1 MAIIKFLNKTQMSLQ
16 QIFKENPDLKLLSKA
31 KLIKTLETKGISS
44 KEINDYYKSSELHQ
58 VYAKPK
64 KYKSLKIT
72 ADPYSFQIDI
82 AFLPSYKKYNKGI
95 DAFLL
100 LVDILSRKAF
110 AYPLKS
116 RKSHDI
122 MEVYKKFIDSMNDQV
137 TSVTADNEFN
147 FKEFKEY
154 NQERQINV
162 FTDIAKDDHLTSHGN
177 RLGIIDRFTRT
188 IKNYIQKY
196 MLTHENLKWTEYLH
210 KLIDLYNDTPNSG
223 IKDMTPNEVFEDDLY
238 MEGLHKGQLK
248 YNEDVNE
255 SFDIEPGDRVR
266 AMLGKGTFE
275 KEKQKFSSEIYTIV
289 KQIGYKF
296 ELVGEDGKIVKRKYR
311 ASELLKVD
319 KVADRLGTAKRK
331 AEKEHKHTTRV
342 RKATGKTYDEATESI
357 KKANE
362 PRPNRVKKTRE
373 RLDL

>member
-1 MAIIKFLNKTQMSLQ
+1 MIKGRLVY
-16 QIFKENPDLKLLSKA
+16 LL
-31 KLIKTLETKGISS
+31 I
-44 KEINDYYKSSELHQ
+44 
-58 VYAKPK
+58 
-64 KYKSLKIT
+64 
-72 ADPYSFQIDI
+72 
-82 AFLPSYKKYNKGI
+82 
-95 DAFLL
+95 LL
-100 LVDILSRKAF
+100 
-110 AYPLKS
+110 
-116 RKSHDI
+116 
-122 MEVYKKFIDSMNDQV
+122 
-137 TSVTADNEFN
+137 TS
-147 FKEFKEY
+147 
-154 NQERQINV
+154 
-162 FTDIAKDDHLTSHGN
+162 DHLTSHGN

-188 IKNYIQKY
+188 IKTYIQKY

-255 SFDIEPGDRVR
+255 SFDIEAGDRVR

-296 ELVGEDGKIVKRKYR
+296 ELVGEDGKIIKRKYR

-319 KVADRLGTAKRK
+319 KVVDRLGSAKRH

-342 RKATGKTYDEATESI
+342 RKATGKSYDEATESI